1 MDFNNILNQVL
12 NVAKETFNDT
22 KNGNSTQDK
31 ITKVGGGAAALG
43 LLSMFLGRKGGAGLA
58 KLGSLAALGS
68 LAYQAYQKYQ
78 AQNQP
83 AQEALNES
91 AFQLTDQANII
102 LQAMISAAAADG
114 EITEEERQA
123 ILREAGDDAEVQ
135 QWLNQAIA
143 NPLSAAQI
151 GGKVENNP
159 AIAAQ
164 VYLAARVVCK
174 ELSRKE
180 IIFLANLAEALH
192 LDEALVEQ
200 LEAQAGL

>member
-12 NVAKETFNDT
+12 NVAKETYNNT

-114 EITEEERQA
+114 EITEEEHQA
-123 ILREAGDDAEVQ
+123 ILQEAGDDAEVQ
-135 QWLNQAIA
+135 QWLNQAMA

-151 GGKVENNP
+151 G
-159 AIAAQ
+159 A
-164 VYLAARVVCK
+164 
-174 ELSRKE
+174 
-180 IIFLANLAEALH
+180 
-192 LDEALVEQ
+192 
-200 LEAQAGL
+200 